1 MPQKGATGCSLPKWE
16 LRQDQSASCAA
27 EAFYTNEK
35 IPLTHILG
43 KIQIKSIYSTALINS
58 YSVETTAAS

>member
-16 LRQDQSASCAA
+16 LSQDQSASCAA

-35 IPLTHILG
+35 NTVNTHPG
-43 KIQIKSIYSTALINS
+43 KNPNKTYLQHSIA
-58 YSVETTAAS
+58 